1 MDFPDKASGNWKFLT
16 EEECAFVIRRI
27 DRDRQDAEP
36 EAFTLRRF
44 LKPALD
50 IKIWG
55 YAVLFGSVLQNQTWA
70 FSQLISIFHVAA

>member
-1 MDFPDKASGNWKFLT
+1 MDFPDKASRSWKFLT

-55 YAVLFGSVLQNQTWA
+55 YAVLFGSVFRYSKSCCFLY
-70 FSQLISIFHVAA
+70 

>member
-1 MDFPDKASGNWKFLT
+1 MDFPDKASGSWKFLT
-16 EEECAFVIRRI
+16 VEECAFVIRRI
-27 DRDRQDAEP
+27 DRDRRDAEP

-55 YAVLFGSVLQNQTWA
+55 YAVLFGSVAQ
-70 FSQLISIFHVAA
+70 